1 MAELLGAS
9 GVGWPPRLPRRGAPT
24 APRPAAPA
32 TARRPPR
39 CAAEPAERP
48 AGSAEASS
56 SATAAVSRRAAGLAA
71 AAALAAPGAA
81 RGAAATPAPP
91 PGAVREAK
99 LVLRVAALR
108 GSVPAQW
115 ATDFSTAME
124 GYGVA
129 AITQRPTL
137 ADVWRDLGG
146 APPAGRPPPRRP
158 PPAPTTAD
166 AVTLGDAWLQRAIAE
181 RLLQPIPKAETS
193 RWFARLPERWR
204 ALVRRGPDGRPCG
217 PRAPGAAVWASPY
230 RWGATLIAYRSDRL
244 RRIGGPVLD
253 WDDLLRP
260 ALRGRVAFVDAPREL
275 VGAALKSL
283 GAGYN
288 AGPAGLARCGLTEA
302 DLAARVSALA
312 RQVRV
317 FSSQD
322 HVRAFAAGEVDVA
335 VGWSDDLIALA
346 ARQASV
352 ALAAP
357 ASGTALW
364 ADTWAV
370 PRRAAGGGAPGEPS
384 PLLPAWCEL
393 ALAPARAAPARGLR
407 GGASPLL
414 LPPSAEASACAAV
427 RPPAG
432 APLPPG
438 ALPPAGVLARSE
450 FLLPLGAAAE
460 AMHRAALGL

>member
-1 MAELLGAS
+1 
-9 GVGWPPRLPRRGAPT
+9 VPN
-24 APRPAAPA
+24 
-32 TARRPPR
+32 
-39 CAAEPAERP
+39 
-48 AGSAEASS
+48 AEA
-56 SATAAVSRRAAGLAA
+56 
-71 AAALAAPGAA
+71 
-81 RGAAATPAPP
+81 
-91 PGAVREAK
+91 
-99 LVLRVAALR
+99 
-108 GSVPAQW
+108 
-115 ATDFSTAME
+115 
-124 GYGVA
+124 
-129 AITQRPTL
+129 
-137 ADVWRDLGG
+137 
-146 APPAGRPPPRRP
+146 
-158 PPAPTTAD
+158 
-166 AVTLGDAWLQRAIAE
+166 
-181 RLLQPIPKAETS
+181 S

-217 PRAPGAAVWASPY
+217 PRAPGAAVWAAPY

-288 AGPAGLARCGLTEA
+288 ASPAGLARCGLTEA
-302 DLAARVSALA
+302 DLAARVAALA

-414 LPPSAEASACAAV
+414 LPPAAEAAACAAV

-438 ALPPAGVLARSE
+438 ALPPPGVLARSE